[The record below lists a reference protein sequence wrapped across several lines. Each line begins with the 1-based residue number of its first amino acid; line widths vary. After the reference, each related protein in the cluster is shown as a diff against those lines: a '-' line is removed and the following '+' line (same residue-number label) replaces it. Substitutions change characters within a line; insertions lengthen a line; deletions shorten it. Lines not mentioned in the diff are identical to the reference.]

1 MDKLQNNV
9 IELLKKEETR
19 GDIKVNIDRET
30 SEIAVFSMYA
40 DYYIITSNQ
49 GYKLTY
55 YRYKW
60 DNEADQMESWPY
72 EEGAQVSNSLL
83 ELVELIIDDL
93 RD

>member
-1 MDKLQNNV
+1 MEQLESNA
-9 IELLKKEETR
+9 IELLKNVEVR
-19 GDIKVNIDRET
+19 GDIKLNIDRDT
-30 SEIAVFSMYA
+30 LEIFISSLYA
-40 DYYIITSNQ
+40 DYFINPSNQ

-72 EEGAQVSNSLL
+72 EEGVQVSNSLV

-93 RD
+93 RY